1 MKLYHIIILSL
12 ITYLCEGYILWR
24 YCSLLFVR
32 KYSVK
37 KCCVIYFVLYS
48 ISVIFSVLSIPAI
61 NSILFFLNTML
72 IIKLTYKV
80 TWGKSLFHAIIATF
94 MMIITEMLITVIW
107 FIILFTI
114 FNFRF

>member
-80 TWGKSLFHAIIATF
+80 NNRNGKTQSKYRNAYIVACAKLQSYG
-94 MMIITEMLITVIW
+94 L
-107 FIILFTI
+107 
-114 FNFRF
+114 

>member
-80 TWGKSLFHAIIATF
+80 TWGKKSFSCYNCHIYDDYNRNAYIVACAKLQSYG
-94 MMIITEMLITVIW
+94 L
-107 FIILFTI
+107 
-114 FNFRF
+114 

>member
-80 TWGKSLFHAIIATF
+80 TWGKSLFSCYNCHIYDDYNRNAYIVACAK
-94 MMIITEMLITVIW
+94 LQSYG
-107 FIILFTI
+107 L
-114 FNFRF
+114 